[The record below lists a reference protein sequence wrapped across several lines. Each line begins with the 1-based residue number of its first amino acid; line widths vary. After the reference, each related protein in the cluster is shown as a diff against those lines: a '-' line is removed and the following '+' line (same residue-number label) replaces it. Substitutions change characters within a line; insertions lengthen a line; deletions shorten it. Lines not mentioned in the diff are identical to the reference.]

1 MGEGISQT
9 CGEGTGRDVNIGVV
23 GKGSGGK
30 MKVQKFWED
39 RAEGNE
45 QELKGRNRS
54 IGEGKGSERY

>member
-1 MGEGISQT
+1 M
-9 CGEGTGRDVNIGVV
+9 NIGEV